1 MAIAFDNLY
10 INENGFVFDHRTGLT
25 YAVNHTG
32 IFLLRQLLDGIPRTE
47 IIHALG
53 EKYGINHQTAT
64 SDLDDFLK
72 QLTNLNLLNKP
83 SEA

>member
-25 YAVNHTG
+25 YTVNHTG
-32 IFLLRQLLDGIPRTE
+32 IFLLRQLLEGMPRAE

-53 EKYGINHQTAT
+53 EKYDINHQTAT
-64 SDLDDFLK
+64 GDFDDFLQ
-72 QLTNLNLLNKP
+72 QLVNFNLLDKP